1 MLACLA
7 LETHRDQ
14 TYVGP
19 FHDPTGSVREPDV
32 SAAHSIRLAL
42 LAVLVV
48 SLLDLIAGFAWLGM
62 GSAAAP
68 QDAQS
73 LNGALELHDA
83 AADGDTSALR
93 PAIMALRRLRR
104 EDPWNAEAAVYLGSA
119 YAIAIRDGWLGPSRL
134 IDASRALHHLDAALA
149 FAPDSF
155 EVRMVR
161 ASVQSSLPGIFG
173 RRGTAIEDALV
184 LDQMFRRIED
194 PHPAIASRMLPIYDF
209 LSKTAP
215 EKRGWSEGR
224 RKANEA
230 LKDA

>member
-1 MLACLA
+1 MNIA
-7 LETHRDQ
+7 R
-14 TYVGP
+14 
-19 FHDPTGSVREPDV
+19 PT
-32 SAAHSIRLAL
+32 RLILRTAV
-42 LAVLVV
+42 VLVG
-48 SLLDLIAGFAWLGM
+48 LDLAAGFAWLGM

-83 AADGDTSALR
+83 AADGDRSALR

-104 EDPWNAEAAVYLGSA
+104 EDPWDAEAAVYLGSA
-119 YAIAIRDGWLGPSRL
+119 YAIAVRDGWLGPTRL
-134 IDASRALHHLDAALA
+134 VNVARAMHHLNAALE

-161 ASVQSSLPGIFG
+161 ASVQHNLPRIYG
-173 RRGTAIEDALV
+173 RRGAAIEDAVV

-194 PHPAIASRMLPIYDF
+194 PNPPIASSMLPIYDF
-209 LSKTAP
+209 LAKTAP
-215 EKRGWSEGR
+215 DKGNWSEGR

-230 LKDA
+230 LKNAS